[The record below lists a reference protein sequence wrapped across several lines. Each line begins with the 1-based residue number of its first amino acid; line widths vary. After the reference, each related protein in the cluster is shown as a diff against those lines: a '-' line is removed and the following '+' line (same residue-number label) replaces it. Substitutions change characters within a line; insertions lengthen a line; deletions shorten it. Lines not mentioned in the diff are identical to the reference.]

1 LQKERYSVGSMA
13 EIRFEDA
20 LKRLEE
26 IVDTLEKGELSLEKS
41 LKIFEEGVKLSRVC
55 NKMLDKAEKKV
66 EMLMQNKNGEL
77 ETRPFE
83 PEEE

>member
-1 LQKERYSVGSMA
+1 MA

-26 IVDTLEKGELSLEKS
+26 IVYTLEKGELSLEKS

-66 EMLMQNKNGEL
+66 EILMRNEKGEL
-77 ETRPFE
+77 EARPFE
-83 PEEE
+83 PEKE